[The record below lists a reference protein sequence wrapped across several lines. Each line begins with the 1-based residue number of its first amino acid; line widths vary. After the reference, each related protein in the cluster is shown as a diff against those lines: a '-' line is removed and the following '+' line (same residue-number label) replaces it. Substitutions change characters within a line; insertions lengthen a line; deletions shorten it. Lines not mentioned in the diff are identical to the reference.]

1 MRQDNLEFQRNLKKL
16 TNEPIKH
23 DYSDC
28 LPAITTAK
36 YYKAQGLECLRMAAA
51 AAIEH
56 PENVKKGTWPAP
68 SESKIKKA
76 SPCDYQ
82 PLSDSNGARNI
93 MDVDNEELELDLAGQ
108 PIEPEPVHPAEA
120 HKKSWSTWGKK
131 LFPDVPPA
139 LAPTAKQLEAAKTL
153 DAKAGHELIDPDSPD
168 HPDFNP
174 ARYYNKYAEKFQC
187 PKCWNGKL
195 MKTAGGLIAHLRSE
209 AHSDCRYW
217 CPVCRRL
224 FKSLTAL
231 AAHAEANT
239 GRCFVGESRGYGAVV
254 AQATAG
260 ILDVATEKRADG
272 TNKYMI
278 SKTAKEAIER
288 ARAEGRRVQEQKV
301 VLSSWDDIP
310 EAKPLVWD

>member
-36 YYKAQGLECLRMAAA
+36 YHKAQGLECLRMAAA

-56 PENVKKGTWPAP
+56 PEDVKKGTWPAP

-76 SPCDYQ
+76 SPCACQ
-82 PLSDSNGARNI
+82 PVSDSNGVRNI

-131 LFPDVPPA
+131 LFPDAPPA
-139 LAPTAKQLEAAKTL
+139 LTPTAKQLEAAKTL
-153 DAKAGHELIDPDSPD
+153 DAKAVHELIDPDSPD

-187 PKCWNGKL
+187 PKCW
-195 MKTAGGLIAHLRSE
+195 
-209 AHSDCRYW
+209 
-217 CPVCRRL
+217 
-224 FKSLTAL
+224 
-231 AAHAEANT
+231 
-239 GRCFVGESRGYGAVV
+239 
-254 AQATAG
+254 
-260 ILDVATEKRADG
+260 
-272 TNKYMI
+272 
-278 SKTAKEAIER
+278 
-288 ARAEGRRVQEQKV
+288 
-301 VLSSWDDIP
+301 
-310 EAKPLVWD
+310 